1 MEELN
6 NVIKIQT
13 SMPVSRNEPPFQN
26 SNIPI
31 LHLKEIILQIITVSN
46 RKILFLKV
54 GKALP
59 FNSSHLKYFFVYY
72 SNSSFLGLFA
82 WYYYWVKRGT

>member
-1 MEELN
+1 LEELN

-26 SNIPI
+26 SNIPL
-31 LHLKEIILQIITVSN
+31 LHFKEIILQIITVSI

-54 GKALP
+54 GKDFA
-59 FNSSHLKYFFVYY
+59 FNSSHLK
-72 SNSSFLGLFA
+72 
-82 WYYYWVKRGT
+82 